1 MLSPAARHGRPEAA
15 NRRRF
20 PSRPTGDDVMAK
32 GQQRSGKEKKKPKQ
46 DKSKAGTTQSAYK
59 SEFSSKPASTPMPPP
74 RKA

>member
-1 MLSPAARHGRPEAA
+1 
-15 NRRRF
+15 
-20 PSRPTGDDVMAK
+20 MAK